1 MKRLKQIATVLLATV
16 MLVSCF
22 PMTAGA
28 INSGA
33 EHSYMVEENYDSQ
46 IIPKAYNFDYVIGGT
61 FDGVALSTPQDLFVS
76 EEGELYIADTGNNRI
91 IRTDS
96 KGEVIGVYTNDA
108 QKPFNGPKG
117 VFVDKEGYIYVADTN
132 NKRLVKMAED
142 GTFVKEIVRPES
154 DLISDD
160 ISFEPTKL
168 MVCDNGLIYV
178 IVGKEFMSITQDNEF
193 LGYFGAEDLPF
204 SLSNMLVS
212 MFASDIQKQKLTKK
226 QPSAYNNF
234 TLGSDGLVYAVA
246 NKSTGQIKRIT
257 SVGENIYKEQF
268 YGEYVFNQS
277 NVLVAPTYTDVAVDD
292 RGIIFVC
299 ETNSRKIY
307 QYDRKGN
314 SVSVFG
320 GAGTTEG
327 YFSMPVAI
335 DLNSQGQVF
344 VLDADRGQVQV
355 FAPTRFMAQVLEA
368 LNLFENGEYDKA
380 YDAWY
385 EIFRLNAGYPLAH
398 NMLGTIEF
406 KRKNYREAMEHF
418 EIANNQED
426 YGKAYGELLH
436 DLFTRN
442 FAWVAI
448 GLIVLVFAG
457 AWGLGRL
464 KKLVDKWNRQLLH
477 ITKDGD

>member
-1 MKRLKQIATVLLATV
+1 MKHVKRILTAMLATV
-16 MLVSCF
+16 MLIGCF
-22 PMTAGA
+22 PTTVGA

-46 IIPKAYNFDYVIGGT
+46 IIPKTYNFDYVIGGM
-61 FDGVALSTPQDLFVS
+61 FDGKTLSTPQDLFVS
-76 EEGELYIADTGNNRI
+76 TAGDLYIADTGNNRI
-91 IRTDS
+91 LRLS
-96 KGEVIGVYTNDA
+96 AAGELVQVYTNDT

-117 VFVDKEGYIYVADTN
+117 VFVDEDGYVYVADTN
-132 NKRLVKMAED
+132 NKRLVKMTED
-142 GTFVKEIVRPES
+142 GSFVKEIVRPDS

-168 MVCDNGLIYV
+168 VVCNNGLIYV

-204 SLSNMLVS
+204 SLSNMLIN

-246 NKSTGQIKRIT
+246 NKTTGQIKKIT

-277 NVLVAPTYTDVAVDD
+277 NVLVAPTYADVAVDNN
-292 RGIIFVC
+292 GIIFVC

-314 SVSVFG
+314 SISVFG
-320 GAGTTEG
+320 GEGSTEG
-327 YFSMPVAI
+327 YFSMPVAV
-335 DLNSQGQVF
+335 DVNDNGQVF
-344 VLDADRGQVQV
+344 VLDSDRGEVQV
-355 FAPTRFMAQVLEA
+355 FSPTHFMSQVLDA
-368 LNLFENGEYDKA
+368 LNLFENGEYDQA

-406 KRKNYREAMEHF
+406 KRKNYEAAMEHF
-418 EIANNQED
+418 EIADNQEE
-426 YGKAYGELLH
+426 YGEAYGEWLH

-442 FAWVAI
+442 FAWVV
-448 GLIVLVFAG
+448 LILLTLVFAG
-457 AWGLGRL
+457 AWGFGRL
-464 KKLVDKWNRQLLH
+464 KKLVDKWNRQLLN
-477 ITKDGD
+477 ITRDGD